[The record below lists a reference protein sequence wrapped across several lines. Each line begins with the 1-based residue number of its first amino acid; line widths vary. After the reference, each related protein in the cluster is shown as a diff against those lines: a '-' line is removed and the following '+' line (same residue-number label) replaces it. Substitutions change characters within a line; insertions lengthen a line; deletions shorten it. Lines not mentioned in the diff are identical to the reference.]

1 MNARGSVLV
10 VDDRRSVVWFVERVL
25 RQDGF
30 SVVAAFSG
38 NEGLRAVRREH
49 PDLIIL
55 DTVMPGMD
63 GFTMYRRLQKD
74 SATLDI
80 PVLFLTVAG
89 PAGRALGPPVTGA
102 AGVGFL
108 PKPFSAEAL
117 LDHVEAVLSANRPGV
132 AEPVPTRAVPRV
144 LIVDDTRSLVR
155 LAERALQKEGL
166 DVVTAFDGL
175 EGLRKAKGEKPD
187 LIILDIVLPELDG
200 FQVLELVRQQSS
212 VPVIMLTADNDAEAV
227 QTSLR
232 LGADGYLVKPVTTT
246 ELLTRVSEQLVD
258 AGWTLAGPRRS
269 RRPPS
274 KGSVTLQACSP
285 GTKDL
290 GAA

>member
-1 MNARGSVLV
+1 MNERGLVLV

-30 SVVAAFSG
+30 RVEAAFG
-38 NEGLRAVRREH
+38 GRDGLLAVRREH
-49 PDLIIL
+49 PDLIVL

-63 GFTMYRRLQKD
+63 GFKMYRRLQTD
-74 SATLDI
+74 PALSGI
-80 PVLFLTVAG
+80 PVLFMTVAG
-89 PAGRALGPPVTGA
+89 PAGRPLSPPVAGG

-117 LDHVEAVLSANRPGV
+117 LQHIDAVLAASQAVV
-132 AEPVPTRAVPRV
+132 ADPAPEQTVPRV
-144 LIVDDTRSLVR
+144 LIVDDTHSLVR
-155 LAERALQKEGL
+155 LAERALHKEGL
-166 DVVTAFDGL
+166 DVITAFDGL
-175 EGLRKAKGEKPD
+175 EGLRKAKDEKPD

-212 VPVIMLTADNDAEAV
+212 VPVIMLTSDNEAEAV

-246 ELLTRVSEQLVD
+246 ELLARVREQLVD
-258 AGWTLAGPRRS
+258 AGWALGRS
-269 RRPPS
+269 PEKS
-274 KGSVTLQACSP
+274 
-285 GTKDL
+285 
-290 GAA
+290 AAA